1 MPAVMTSYHKAN
13 VATSPWVAALSSCV
27 DLICG
32 CELVRLSNAVR
43 SGTNRLQCFL
53 PIERKMVVILEMLVI
68 QRLND
73 GMKLVV
79 L

>member
-13 VATSPWVAALSSCV
+13 VATFPWVAALSSCV

-43 SGTNRLQCFL
+43 SGTNRLQWFL

-73 GMKLVV
+73 GMKLLV